1 MVLLELPL
9 SASEMVAA
17 LYGEHDRLT
26 SADLGTEEE
35 VWGHVTVVV
44 VQEGLGA
51 TGRIAELIDAQER
64 CSTLCARWLALC
76 RRRVAEVTAG
86 TPGVAWLTSVDGTAG
101 NSSR

>member
-1 MVLLELPL
+1 VVLLELPL

-35 VWGHVTVVV
+35 VWGHVAVVV
-44 VQEGLGA
+44 VQEGLLA
-51 TGRIAELIDAQER
+51 IGRIVELIDVQKR
-64 CSTLCARWLALC
+64 CRTLAAPRWLALC

-86 TPGVAWLTSVDGTAG
+86 TPEVALA
-101 NSSR
+101 